1 MENKFTPGPWSWN
14 DAAGVGV
21 MDGRRMKQR
30 VAGVFV
36 DGEIMLP
43 FEEMKAN
50 AHLIASAPDL
60 LAACEAALEEITL
73 FTDGERD
80 DGQEKLLNQLRRA
93 IDKAKG
99 E

>member
-1 MENKFTPGPWSWN
+1 MKNKFT
-14 DAAGVGV
+14 
-21 MDGRRMKQR
+21 
-30 VAGVFV
+30 
-36 DGEIMLP
+36 
-43 FEEMKAN
+43 
-50 AHLIASAPDL
+50 PDL

-80 DGQEKLLNQLRRA
+80 DGQEKLLNQLREA